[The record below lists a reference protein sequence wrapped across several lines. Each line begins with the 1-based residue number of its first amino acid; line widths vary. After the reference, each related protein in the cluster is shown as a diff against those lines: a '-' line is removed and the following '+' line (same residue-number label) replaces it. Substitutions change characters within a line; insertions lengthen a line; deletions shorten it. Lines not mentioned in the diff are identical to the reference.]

1 MVKKAYS
8 NLIDSNALNADGA
21 QLQAVQ
27 QLDNLSNQL
36 VKLQSGK
43 KTIHNFFA
51 SRSKVPRGIYL
62 WGGVGRG
69 KTMLMDMFFENV
81 PIKEK
86 RRVHFHEFMDEIHG
100 EIAIFRAKNKTKSGA
115 LDPIP
120 HIIKPIIRDV
130 RLLCFD
136 EFQVS
141 DITNAMLL
149 LRLFDKLFHAG
160 IVIVATSN
168 VAPDSLYKDGL
179 NRELFL
185 PFIDLLKTRV
195 EILELKSAKDF
206 RLDKLSKE
214 DIFYF
219 GKGQKAKVAM
229 DEIFNALSGG
239 QKPKA
244 TNLKSLGRKIIVPA
258 FAMGVAR
265 FDFNDLCEKP
275 LGARD
280 YLKIANAFHT
290 IIIDNIVQFT
300 PQNSNTAKRFI
311 LLIDSLYDKKVKLAA
326 SFMVPLEKLSGD
338 KNTAFEFK
346 RTISRLNEM
355 RSISYLGS

>member
-8 NLIDSNALNADGA
+8 NLIDSNVLSADGA
-21 QLQAVQ
+21 QFAAVQ
-27 QLDNLSNQL
+27 QLDILSNQL

-43 KTIHNFFA
+43 KGLHNFFT
-51 SRSKVPRGIYL
+51 SRSKVPKGIYL

-81 PIKEK
+81 QIKEK
-86 RRVHFHEFMDEIHG
+86 RRVHFHEFMDEMHS

-136 EFQVS
+136 EFHVS

-160 IVIVATSN
+160 IVMVATSN
-168 VAPDSLYKDGL
+168 VAPDNLYKDGL

-185 PFIDLLKTRV
+185 PFIDLLKSKV
-195 EILELKSAKDF
+195 EVLELKSAKDF

-219 GKGQKAKVAM
+219 GKGKKAKIAM
-229 DEIFNALSGG
+229 DKVFIALSGG
-239 QKPKA
+239 QKPRQI
-244 TNLKSLGRKIIVPA
+244 TIKSLGRKIIVP
-258 FAMGVAR
+258 FSAMGVAR
-265 FDFNDLCEKP
+265 FDFKDLCENP

-280 YLKIANAFHT
+280 YLKIANIFHT
-290 IIIDNIVQFT
+290 IIIDNIIEFT
-300 PQNSNTAKRFI
+300 PQNSNEAKRFI

-326 SFMVPLEKLSGD
+326 SFMVSLEKLSGD

-355 RSISYLGS
+355 HSISYLGS